1 MKQKKL
7 FALLTSLI
15 ILLSAVCIG
24 LSDAGLVFV
33 CHGDMPQGEMIVAL
47 AKAPSEKLLEQ
58 YGLALLGGDI
68 YVASRADALRLK
80 AEQGELVRYI
90 EDNTE
95 RKAAISEAMPD
106 PAEKPYEYPMLEL
119 QKAHD
124 LTKGDKDTVIAV
136 LDTGVNK
143 SDVSLY
149 GAHILDGY
157 DTSSGAAV
165 ISDATGHGTKICS
178 LIYTVAPDCTIM
190 PVKVS
195 RGSSTIY
202 TSDLIKGLHY
212 AADNGAKIINLS
224 FGGYNY
230 SYAEQEAVDYC
241 VSKGCIL
248 IAAVG
253 NDGMTAL
260 ADQPNYPA
268 CYEGV
273 IGIGSIGKDGQESEF
288 SQSNGADIFAPGE
301 MITLKTDDGVSAE
314 SGTSY
319 SAAFASATAALC
331 ASICRECR
339 FETGEYEFL
348 ITLCGTQSPSTLKM
362 IEASLYPAVTGVSDK
377 TEYAN
382 DVYIYFNRGT
392 AYLDGEEIDDGERV
406 FIRGQHTLI
415 VSHLGRSVTVSFSI
429 TSSGPEYKKLSQD
442 GSTSILF
449 EIGNAYLDGVP
460 YASGTPIT
468 AEGEHYFEITAGGVT
483 LSETF
488 WVEGECAVFGVSDN
502 ASYKTPITIYLT
514 KEAMLDGV
522 AVSGEIFVGEG
533 EHILAVGEREIR
545 FAVSDKRTVYPPLGG
560 SVAADAGDRIAVFK
574 KGVAGITLFDIHDLS
589 RAALFVSTPEPVTDC
604 IVTGGY
610 AAVLMQTQIAV
621 FDTLSGNTASVHSIS
636 EQCIAICHIGEKI
649 YYISQ
654 STLFA
659 LEDGVE
665 TALYT
670 SDTKFDSLSCS
681 ESIIALYDSTSD
693 DGKIT
698 LCNTADSSVSVL
710 SIDASQLGK
719 KILLDE
725 ARLICGRHVFDLQSG
740 ELLLETD
747 LGDIICISN
756 NAYICK
762 KGAADLVTGAALCKY
777 DSEAQFA
784 FCESEMLI
792 LLFADKTIAETV
804 SDVFGYGGYAVCDAF
819 VAKKESILFKSDIT
833 SVCNFG
839 SGMLLTADGDRNVYY
854 YDKNQVT
861 VFKVLPFVPEKVFA
875 DGEKV
880 FLTFKSKKLLMLVE
894 NGDITKIAV
903 PSPVEAMA
911 FCDGRAFMLISGT
924 LAELQAD
931 KAVLSYPL
939 VSATAIAAAD
949 GRLITASRRNIKVF
963 DIADMT
969 MLYSLKCR
977 DNAYSISVSQSLAA
991 AGGTVFDISSGA
1003 VLVGIIGDAKA
1014 FAGDYLFV
1022 SGGIFKMQGEALVSV
1037 SSFGISA
1044 AKALVVGGDLVAVYG
1059 TALQKHDIS
1068 ALYLPELVSGIAD
1081 GGVYK
1086 ISASLTVNAGLAYL
1100 DGAEITG
1107 TITVSDGG
1115 THTLKVVLSPGITLK
1130 YSFSV
1135 VPELGEIAFSQP
1147 ELSIGVG
1154 EICVLKMLF
1163 LPFGAES
1170 SELIFVSSD
1179 ENVLTVDT
1187 HGTVTAVS
1195 PGDATVTAYTSDRA
1209 LTAVCSIKVLE
1220 DPIRFSPESGIL
1232 VDRPYSTAY
1241 RIPLGT
1247 TVDEIL
1253 LAAGSHSGMRIL
1265 GTDGAYLTEGIVTT
1279 GMRIELYHDG
1289 VLHDAMTLSVVGD
1302 TDGDGYSTVLDL
1314 LMISDI
1320 ISGVLSP
1327 TAAVEYAADVNMD
1340 GKVSG
1345 ADLLRIRGQLLFKHR
1360 LYGDSTPPVTTAT
1373 DIMLTAARHGDTL
1386 DVLISTKG
1394 ITPDYL
1400 TGRLTFDGTKLVMT
1414 DLIAPFASAE
1424 YRQTDSY
1431 VSFILRLDET
1441 AKNDLLVVRFKVVE
1455 DAEISLDSI
1464 SLAVGKSVFSANTS
1478 GKTSKTDA
1486 RQSGI
1491 EVANALRGI
1500 DFDENV
1506 LEYNVTLPKGS
1517 IMAMVSAPS
1526 NATVSETLVAGRQK
1540 FDMTVVMNGRQ
1551 YTLHC
1556 FVSDKTVPDSNSRI
1570 SEIKADGARLVPDF
1584 KPDIHEYMLVSDSDK
1599 MPTLIITAQ
1608 SRYAT
1613 VTTDIIGEVI
1623 TVVCTAEDGTQTVYT
1638 ITAEAKRSDT
1648 SSEASSDTGTSQP
1661 NDSSEPMTPS
1671 SDNSL
1676 NIILLTVAIIILT
1689 LAAIAAAIISAK
1701 KKRR

>member
-1 MKQKKL
+1 M
-7 FALLTSLI
+7 LTSLI

-33 CHGDMPQGEMIVAL
+33 CRGDMPQDEMIVAL
-47 AKAPSEKLLEQ
+47 AKAPSEKLLDQ
-58 YGLALLGGDI
+58 YGLSLLGGDI
-68 YVASRADALRLK
+68 YLASRANALRLK
-80 AEQGELVRYI
+80 AEQGDLVRYI

-95 RKAAISEAMPD
+95 RKAAINEAMPD

-119 QKAHD
+119 QKAHE

-143 SDVSLY
+143 SDISLF
-149 GAHILDGY
+149 GANILDGY
-157 DTSSGAAV
+157 DTSSGYAV
-165 ISDATGHGTKICS
+165 VSDATGHGTKVCS

-273 IGIGSIGKDGQESEF
+273 IGVGSIGKDGQESEF

-314 SGTSY
+314 NGTSY
-319 SAAFASATAALC
+319 SAAFVSATAALC

-377 TEYAN
+377 AEYAN

-442 GSTSILF
+442 GSTAIIF
-449 EIGNAYLDGVP
+449 ESGDAYLDGVP

-488 WVEGECAVFGVSDN
+488 LLEGECAVFGASDG

-514 KEAMLDGV
+514 KEALLDGT

-533 EHILAVGEREIR
+533 EHTLAVGEREIH

-560 SVAADAGDRIAVFK
+560 SAAADGDRIAVFK
-574 KGVAGITLFDIHDLS
+574 KGVTGITLFDIHDLS
-589 RAALFVSTPEPVTDC
+589 KSALFISTVEPVTDC

-610 AAVLMQTQIAV
+610 ATVLMQTQITV
-621 FDTLSGNTASVHSIS
+621 FDALNGNVVSAHSIS
-636 EQCIAICHIGEKI
+636 EQCVAINHIGEKI

-654 STLFA
+654 STLFV
-659 LEDGVE
+659 LDDGVE
-665 TALYT
+665 MALYT
-670 SDTKFDSLSCS
+670 GDEIFDSLSCS
-681 ESIIALYDSTSD
+681 DSIIALYNSTSD

-698 LCNTADSSVSVL
+698 VYNTADSSVSAL
-710 SIDASQLGK
+710 SVDASQLGK

-725 ARLICGRHVFDLQSG
+725 TRLICGRHVFDLQSG

-747 LGDIICISN
+747 LGDIICVSN

-762 KGAADLVTGAALCKY
+762 KGAADIVTGTTVCKY
-777 DSEAQFA
+777 DVEAQFA
-784 FCESEMLI
+784 FYGYEKLI
-792 LLFADKTIAETV
+792 LLFADKTVAETA
-804 SDVFGYGGYAVCDAF
+804 SDVFGYGGYAVFDAF
-819 VAKKESILFKSDIT
+819 VSREESILFKSDIT
-833 SVCNFG
+833 SLCNFG
-839 SGMLLTADGDRNVYY
+839 SGMLLTASGDRNVYY
-854 YDKNQVT
+854 CDKDQVT
-861 VFKVLPFVPEKVFA
+861 VFKVLPFVPEKIFA

-880 FLTFKSKKLLMLVE
+880 FLTFKNKKLLMLIE
-894 NGDITKIAV
+894 NGELTKITV

-911 FCDGRAFMLISGT
+911 FCDGRVFMLTDGT

-931 KAVLSYPL
+931 KAILPYPL

-969 MLYSLKCR
+969 VAYSLKCR
-977 DNAYSISVSQSLAA
+977 DNAYSIAVSQSFAA
-991 AGGTVFDISSGA
+991 AGGTVFDISSGT
-1003 VLVGIIGDAKA
+1003 VLVGISGDAKA
-1014 FAGDYLFV
+1014 FAGNYLFA

-1044 AKALVVGGDLVAVYG
+1044 SKALVVRGDLATVYG
-1059 TALQKHDIS
+1059 TTLQKHDIS

-1086 ISASLTVNAGLAYL
+1086 ISASFTVNAGLAYL

-1107 TITVSDGG
+1107 ATTVSDGG

-1179 ENVLTVDT
+1179 ENVLTVDA
-1187 HGTVTAVS
+1187 HGTVAAVS

-1209 LTAVCSIKVLE
+1209 LTAVCNIKVLE
-1220 DPIRFSPESGIL
+1220 DPIRFSAESGIR

-1241 RIPLGT
+1241 HIPLGT

-1265 GTDGAYLTEGIVTT
+1265 GNDGVYVTEGIVAT

-1289 VLHDAMTLSVVGD
+1289 ILHDAMTLSVVGD
-1302 TDGDGYSTVLDL
+1302 TNGDGYSTVLDL

-1320 ISGVLSP
+1320 VSGTLSP
-1327 TAAVEYAADVNMD
+1327 AAAVEYAADVNMD
-1340 GKVSG
+1340 GKVSS

-1360 LYGDSTPPVTTAT
+1360 LFGDSTPPVAT
-1373 DIMLTAARHGDTL
+1373 DTNAMLTASRHGDTV

-1400 TGRLTFDGTKLVMT
+1400 TGRLTFDGTKLVVT

-1431 VSFILRLDET
+1431 LSFILRLDET

-1455 DAEISLDSI
+1455 DAEISLDNV
-1464 SLAVGKSVFSANTS
+1464 SLTVGKSAFSADTF
-1478 GKTSKTDA
+1478 GKTGKTNA

-1500 DFDENV
+1500 DFDESV

-1526 NATVSETLVAGRQK
+1526 NATVSEALVAGRQK
-1540 FDMTVVMNGRQ
+1540 FDITVRMDGRQ
-1551 YTLHC
+1551 YILHC
-1556 FVSDKTVPDSNSRI
+1556 FVSDKAVPDSNSRI

-1599 MPTLIITAQ
+1599 MPTLTITAQ
-1608 SRYAT
+1608 SKYAT
-1613 VTTDIIGEVI
+1613 VKTDMNGGVI
-1623 TVVCTAEDGTQTVYT
+1623 TIVCTAEDGTQTVYT
-1638 ITAEAKRSDT
+1638 ITSEAKINDT
-1648 SSEASSDTGTSQP
+1648 SSSISSDDSTSHES
-1661 NDSSEPMTPS
+1661 DLSEPPAS
-1671 SDNSL
+1671 DGDNSL
-1676 NIILLTVAIIILT
+1676 TVILLETAITVLT

>member
-24 LSDAGLVFV
+24 LSDAGLIFV
-33 CHGDMPQGEMIVAL
+33 CRDDMPQGEMIVAL
-47 AKAPSEKLLEQ
+47 SKAPGEKLLSQ
-58 YGLALLGGDI
+58 YGLSLLGGDI

-80 AEQGELVRYI
+80 AEYGDLVRYV
-90 EDNTE
+90 EDNIE
-95 RKAAISEAMPD
+95 RKAAINEAMPD
-106 PAEKPYEYPMLEL
+106 PTEKPYEYPMLEL
-119 QKAHD
+119 QKAHE

-136 LDTGVNK
+136 LDTGVKK
-143 SDVSLY
+143 SDISLS

-157 DTSSGAAV
+157 DTSSGTAV
-165 ISDATGHGTKICS
+165 VSDATGHGTKICS
-178 LIYTVAPDCTIM
+178 LIYAVAPDCTIM

-273 IGIGSIGKDGQESEF
+273 IGVGSIGKDWQESEF
-288 SQSNGADIFAPGE
+288 SQSMGADIFAPGE

-314 SGTSY
+314 NGTSY
-319 SAAFASATAALC
+319 SAAFVSGTAALC

-362 IEASLYPAVTGVSDK
+362 TEASLYPAVTGVSDK
-377 TEYAN
+377 AEYAN
-382 DVYIYFNRGT
+382 EVYIYFNRGT

-406 FIRGQHTLI
+406 FIRGQHTLV

-429 TSSGPEYKKLSQD
+429 TSSGPEYTKRSQD
-442 GSTSILF
+442 GAVVILF
-449 EIGNAYLDGVP
+449 ESGDAYLDGVP
-460 YASGTPIT
+460 YAAGQPIT

-488 WVEGECAVFGVSDN
+488 LLEGECAVFGASDN
-502 ASYKTPITIYLT
+502 ANYQTPIAIYLT
-514 KEAMLDGV
+514 KEAMLDGT

-533 EHILAVGEREIR
+533 EHVLMIGEREIN
-545 FAVSDKRTVYPPLGG
+545 FYVGDKREVYSPLGG
-560 SVAADAGDRIAVFK
+560 STAVGGGDRIAVFK

-589 RAALFVSTPEPVTDC
+589 KAALFISTSEPVTDC
-604 IVTGGY
+604 TVIDQDV
-610 AAVLMQTQIAV
+610 AALMQTQIAV
-621 FDTLSGNTASVHSIS
+621 FDAVSGNIISTHSIS
-636 EQCIAICHIGEKI
+636 EQCLAVNHIGERI

-654 STLFA
+654 NTLFTIQ
-659 LEDGVE
+659 DGVE
-665 TALYT
+665 AALCT
-670 SDTKFDSLSCS
+670 SDAKFDSLSCS
-681 ESIIALYDSTSD
+681 EGSIALYDSMSD

-698 LCNTADSSVSVL
+698 LYNTDTSTASVL
-710 SIDASQLGK
+710 SVDASQLGK

-725 ARLICGRHVFDLQSG
+725 TRLICGRHVFDLQKG

-747 LGDIICISN
+747 VGDVICISN
-756 NAYICK
+756 GAYICK
-762 KGAADLVTGAALCKY
+762 KGAADLATGAVLCKY
-777 DSEAQFA
+777 DSEALFA
-784 FCESEMLI
+784 FDTAEKLVI
-792 LLFADKTIAETV
+792 AFADKTVTESA
-804 SDVFGYGGYAVCDAF
+804 SDIFGYGGYAVCDAF
-819 VAKKESILFKSDIT
+819 VPRKEGVLFKNDIT

-839 SGMLLTADGDRNVYY
+839 SGMLLTAEGDRNVYY
-854 YDKNQVT
+854 YDGNQVT
-861 VFKVLPFVPEKVFA
+861 VFEVLPFVPDKVFA

-880 FLTFKSKKLLMLVE
+880 FLTFKNKKLLMLVE
-894 NGDITKIAV
+894 NDGFTSITV

-911 FCDGRAFMLISGT
+911 FCDGRVFMLISGT

-931 KAVLSYPL
+931 KTILSYPL
-939 VSATAIAAAD
+939 VSATAIAATD
-949 GRLITASRRNIKVF
+949 GRLITASRRNINVF
-963 DIADMT
+963 GIADMT
-969 MLYSLKCR
+969 MMYSLKCR
-977 DNAYSISVSQSLAA
+977 DNAYSIVVSQSLAA
-991 AGGTVFDISSGA
+991 AGETVFDIASGT
-1003 VLVGIIGDAKA
+1003 VLVGISGDAKA
-1014 FAGDYLFV
+1014 FANDYLFA
-1022 SGGIFKMQGEALVSV
+1022 SGGIFNAQGEALVSV
-1037 SSFGISA
+1037 SHFSLSA
-1044 AKALVVGGDLVAVYG
+1044 SKALVVGGDLVAVYG
-1059 TALQKHDIS
+1059 SALQKHDIS

-1081 GGVYK
+1081 GGIYK

-1100 DGAEITG
+1100 DGKQITD
-1107 TITVSDGG
+1107 TATVSDGG
-1115 THTLKVVLSPGITLK
+1115 IHTLRVVLSPGITLK

-1135 VPELGEIAFSQP
+1135 VPELGEIVFSQP

-1154 EICVLKMLF
+1154 ETCVLKLLF

-1195 PGDATVTAYTSDRA
+1195 PGDATVTAYTSNRT
-1209 LTAVCSIKVLE
+1209 LSAVCNIRVLE
-1220 DPIRFSPESGIL
+1220 DPIRFSSESGIL

-1241 RIPLGT
+1241 HIPLGT

-1253 LAAGSHSGMRIL
+1253 LAAGSHPEMRIL
-1265 GTDGAYLTEGIVTT
+1265 GTDGVYVTEGIVAT

-1289 VLHDAMTLSVVGD
+1289 ILHDAMTLSVVGD

-1320 ISGVLSP
+1320 NSGMLSP
-1327 TAAVEYAADVNMD
+1327 TAEVEYAADVNMD

-1345 ADLLRIRGQLLFKHR
+1345 SDLLRIRGQLLFKHR
-1360 LYGDSTPPVTTAT
+1360 LYGDSTPPVTADT
-1373 DIMLTAARHGDTL
+1373 DVMLTASRHGDTV
-1386 DVLISTKG
+1386 DVLISING

-1400 TGRLTFDGTKLVMT
+1400 TGRLIFDGTKLVMA
-1414 DLIAPFASAE
+1414 DLTAPFASVEHTQA
-1424 YRQTDSY
+1424 DSY
-1431 VSFILRLDET
+1431 LSFIIKLDKT
-1441 AKNDLLVVRFKVVE
+1441 AKNDLLVARFKVVE

-1464 SLAVGKSVFSANTS
+1464 SVAIGKSVFSADTS
-1478 GKTSKTDA
+1478 GKTCKTAA
-1486 RQSGI
+1486 RQDGI
-1491 EVANALRGI
+1491 EVANALRAI
-1500 DFDENV
+1500 DFDESV
-1506 LEYNVTLPKGS
+1506 LEYNVTLPTGS

-1526 NATVSETLVAGRQK
+1526 NAAVSETLVADRQK
-1540 FDMTVVMNGRQ
+1540 FDITVRMDGRQ
-1551 YTLHC
+1551 YILHC
-1556 FVSDKTVPDSNSRI
+1556 FVADKTVPDSNSRI
-1570 SEIKADGARLVPDF
+1570 GEIKVDGARLVPNF
-1584 KPDIHEYMLVSDSDK
+1584 KPDIHEYILVSDSDK
-1599 MPTLIITAQ
+1599 MPLPTITAQ
-1608 SRYAT
+1608 SKYAT
-1613 VTTDIIGEVI
+1613 VKTDIVDGVI
-1623 TVVCTAEDGTQTVYT
+1623 TIVCTAEDGSQTVYT
-1638 ITAEAKRSDT
+1638 VTLDAKLDDT
-1648 SSEASSDTGTSQP
+1648 SSETPSPDS
-1661 NDSSEPMTPS
+1661 DSSEPPTT
-1671 SDNSL
+1671 DVNRL
-1676 NIILLTVAIIILT
+1676 NVVLLEVAIAVLT
-1689 LAAIAAAIISAK
+1689 LAATAAAIISAK
-1701 KKRR
+1701 KKHR